1 MIELEKLKHSLLSNV
16 SEDEISKR
24 LNDISNTFNID
35 RKKIEKMYSDEK
47 NISSYAYFYLPTNM
61 YKMKFLFD
69 FLTDDILRY
78 LKSSTII
85 DIGTGPGTYIF
96 SLIEWCRALM
106 TVGNNSQMYSG
117 SLHKSLKTLK
127 ISSKYIAR

>member
-1 MIELEKLKHSLLSNV
+1 MFGPLFFMIELEKLKHSLLSNV

-61 YKMKFLFD
+61 
-69 FLTDDILRY
+69 
-78 LKSSTII
+78 
-85 DIGTGPGTYIF
+85 
-96 SLIEWCRALM
+96 
-106 TVGNNSQMYSG
+106 
-117 SLHKSLKTLK
+117 
-127 ISSKYIAR
+127 